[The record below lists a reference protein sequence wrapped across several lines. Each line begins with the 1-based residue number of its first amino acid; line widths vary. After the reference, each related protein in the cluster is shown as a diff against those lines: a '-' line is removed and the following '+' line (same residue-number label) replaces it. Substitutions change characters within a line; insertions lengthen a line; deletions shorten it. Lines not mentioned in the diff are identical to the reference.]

1 MAMKL
6 YVGSLAYSVTDD
18 SLRALFAEQGEV
30 VSATVIKDRDSGQS
44 KGFGFVEMADIKE
57 GQNAIATL
65 NGKELDGRS
74 IVVNQARPQ
83 ENRSS
88 FGGGSR
94 GGSRGGFRD
103 NNRGGR
109 Y

>member
-18 SLRALFAEQGEV
+18 MLRSLFAEQGEV

-57 GQNAIATL
+57 GQKAIAAL
-65 NGKELDGRS
+65 NGKELGARS
-74 IVVNQARPQ
+74 IIVSQARPQ
-83 ENRSS
+83 ESRPSYDRSPRS
-88 FGGGSR
+88 GHGGGYRNSR
-94 GGSRGGFRD
+94 P
-103 NNRGGR
+103 R